1 MKAGDEILESDIL
14 WMCVSCE
21 TCSERC
27 PMGIDI
33 AAVMDALRKLAL
45 ERGASKQKG
54 NVPLFNKAFLKTVQI
69 FGRSYDMAM
78 IAAYKAGS
86 LKFMDDTEK
95 FPTMLK
101 KRKIALLPSFK
112 GDRKTAKRIFQMAKL
127 KKGDRQMKY
136 GYFPG
141 CSSESTARDMHES
154 TLEVAKALGI
164 ELIEPKGWT
173 CCGATAGHQ
182 TDKFLS
188 VALPAVSLAKVKDD
202 GLDMVVSCAA
212 CYNRM
217 EVANHE
223 IQNSDQMRKN
233 VSEALGRDY
242 DGSVNVK
249 HFMEVILEDVGI
261 EKIKESVKRSLN
273 GMKIACYYGCLL
285 VRPNAVTKLDDPENP
300 TFLDKIVTALGA
312 ESLEWPH
319 KVECCGGGLSISR
332 TDVVVSLTDSIL
344 EMAQASDAQCIVV
357 ACPMCQVNLDLRQ
370 LDIKKQLGKEYNMPI
385 IYITQLIGLCLGIDQ
400 EKLGLEKLMISPS
413 KVIEAVKL

>member
-1 MKAGDEILESDIL
+1 
-14 WMCVSCE
+14 
-21 TCSERC
+21 
-27 PMGIDI
+27 
-33 AAVMDALRKLAL
+33 
-45 ERGASKQKG
+45 
-54 NVPLFNKAFLKTVQI
+54 
-69 FGRSYDMAM
+69 
-78 IAAYKAGS
+78 
-86 LKFMDDTEK
+86 
-95 FPTMLK
+95 
-101 KRKIALLPSFK
+101 
-112 GDRKTAKRIFQMAKL
+112 
-127 KKGDRQMKY
+127 MKY

-154 TLEVAKALGI
+154 TLEVAQALGI
-164 ELIEPKGWT
+164 ELVEPKGWT

-188 VALPAVSLAKVKDD
+188 VALPAVSLAKVQDD

-223 IQNSDQMRKN
+223 IQNSDEMRKS

-249 HFMEVILEDVGI
+249 HFMEVLLEDIGI
-261 EKIKESVKRSLN
+261 EKIKESLKRPLN
-273 GMKIACYYGCLL
+273 GMKVACYYGCLL

-312 ESLEWPH
+312 ESLDWPH

-332 TDVVVSLTDSIL
+332 TDVVVSLTDAIL
-344 EMAQASDAQCIVV
+344 EMAQASGAQCIAV

-385 IYITQLIGLCLGIDQ
+385 IYITQLIGLCLGIPQ
-400 EKLGLEKLMISPS
+400 ENLGLEKLMISPS
-413 KVIEAVKL
+413 KVIEAIKL